1 VTFLHPLALFGLA
14 AAAIPALLHLR
25 QRRLPPVLDFPAV
38 RYLADAERRTAK
50 RLRLRHLLL
59 LLLRTL
65 LIASVVMAA
74 ARPQVRGWGAGR
86 ATGHEPTAAVIVL
99 DNSLSSGVVVDGR
112 RVLDGLVTAAHGVTA
127 RASSGDRLWLLL
139 ADGVIRRG
147 TPAELDAAIDGA
159 RPLAGRL
166 DLSDAVRRAVSVAAG
181 ATVPGKD
188 VYVIADGQASA
199 LSGPPVRVG
208 SVRVV
213 ALEPKSGAVPNR
225 GVGDLRIVDTRLLVP
240 VVGTPGGK
248 AGTLTVIFRDR
259 VVSRVLA
266 AAGDT
271 LAVALPAAPVGW
283 WSGAVDLEADE
294 LRGDDRRLFVR
305 RAHPPARVAAGKDAG
320 PFVAA
325 ALDVL
330 RNADRVVAGNDV
342 TIAAVPA
349 GRFAVVPATGDPASV
364 GAVNRALALRGGR
377 WRFGV
382 PATPGR
388 LAVRGA
394 VLKGLGG
401 VPVGKR
407 LELTGGDPASVLA
420 TVNGSPWLVRDG
432 SSLLIGSALD
442 TAWTTLPAT
451 PSFVPFI
458 DALVNVLA
466 QGEAPVSDTVGPPGV
481 VFRTSGRDTTG
492 AVVLGPDP
500 RESDLT
506 PASAADYARALGA
519 ETVSAAS
526 FADAAF
532 TGGARGD
539 AGGLLLIFALVL
551 AALEWIVAMTTR

>member
-74 ARPQVRGWGAGR
+74 ARPQVRGWGR
-86 ATGHEPTAAVIVL
+86 AAGHEPTAAVIVL

-112 RVLDGLVTAAHGVTA
+112 RVLDGLAAAAHAVTA
-127 RASSGDRLWLLL
+127 RAGSGDRLWLLL
-139 ADGVIRRG
+139 ADGVVRRG

-159 RPLAGRL
+159 RPEADHL
-166 DLSDAVRRAVSVAAG
+166 DLSGAVRRAVAIASG
-181 ATVPGKD
+181 ATLPGKEVD
-188 VYVIADGQASA
+188 VISDGQASA

-213 ALEPKSGAVPNR
+213 ALEPKSGAAANR

-248 AGTLTVIFRDR
+248 AGTLTVTFRGR

-283 WSGAVDLEADE
+283 WTGAVDLEADE
-294 LRGDDRRLFVR
+294 LRGDDRRLFVQR
-305 RAHPPARVAAGKDAG
+305 VHPPARVAVGKDAG
-320 PFVAA
+320 PFVSAA
-325 ALDVL
+325 IDVL
-330 RNADRVVAGNDV
+330 RDAGRIATGNDV
-342 TIAAVPA
+342 TVAAFPA

-364 GAVNRALALRGGR
+364 GAVNRALGLRGGH

-388 LAVRGA
+388 LAVRGG
-394 VLKGLGG
+394 VLSGLEG

-407 LELTGGDPASVLA
+407 LDLTGGDPASVLA
-420 TVNGSPWLVRDG
+420 TVNGGPWLVRDG
-432 SSLLIGSALD
+432 SALLIGSALD

-466 QGEAPVSDTVGPPGV
+466 QGEAPVADTVGAPAIR
-481 VFRTSGRDTTG
+481 FRNSGRDTTG
-492 AVVLGPDP
+492 ALVEGPDP

-506 PASAADYARALGA
+506 PASPSGYALALGA
-519 ETVSAAS
+519 ETFAAS
-526 FADAAF
+526 SFGDAPF

-539 AGGLLLIFALVL
+539 AGALLLIFALVL
-551 AALEWIVAMTTR
+551 AALEWVVATTTR